1 MAFDAERTVRL
12 LGRPRVVV
20 GGASRVVPTGS
31 QRLLAFVAL
40 HPMRL
45 ERGYVAGMLWPVGGD
60 VRAIGNL
67 RSALWRLR
75 TAGIE
80 VITADKHTLALAP
93 GVRVDVHAV
102 AAWAGRLI
110 GGTAGPDDLELST
123 VPAEACGLF
132 PGWRDDW
139 AVLERERMR
148 QKVLH
153 ALEALSV
160 QLSRQGRHADAVA
173 AVHLAVAEEPLRE
186 SAQRAL
192 LAAHLVAGD
201 RAAARTAYADF
212 AELLRATLGVEP
224 SRRITEL
231 VAQAAPTDTRAQ
243 SPVGGAR
250 PMSVSSSA
258 R

>member
-1 MAFDAERTVRL
+1 MGFDAVQTVRL

-20 GGASRVVPTGS
+20 DGAGLEVPTGS

-40 HPMRL
+40 HPTRL
-45 ERGYVAGMLWPVGGD
+45 ERGYVAGTLWPVGCD

-75 TAGIE
+75 TAGID
-80 VITADKHTLALAP
+80 VIGADKHTLALAP
-93 GVRVDVHAV
+93 GTRVDVHAV

-110 GGTAGPDDLELST
+110 AGSAGPDDLELSA
-123 VPAEACGLF
+123 VPAEACRLF
-132 PGWRDDW
+132 PGWSDDW
-139 AVLERERMR
+139 AVLERERLR

-160 QLSRQGRHADAVA
+160 QLSRLGRHADAVA
-173 AVHLAVAEEPLRE
+173 AVRRAIAEEPLRE

-192 LAAHLVAGD
+192 LAAHLAAGD

-212 AELLRATLGVEP
+212 ADLLRGTLGVEP
-224 SRRITEL
+224 SRRIGEL
-231 VAQAAPTDTRAQ
+231 VAQAAPADTRAQ
-243 SPVGGAR
+243 SAVGGAR